1 MTRQTGDNRLIAAA
15 PSNFLFADH
24 SESRERYFKTY
35 NRRLSV
41 GRIRGRISA
50 YLLQVPIGLP
60 PIRRNAFSDRVV
72 RLVHAILWAAVDRDN
87 SLAPLRFG
95 RLHLAPSF
103 KRARGLDTEVAQCRR
118 AGCVEWW

>member
-95 RLHLAPSF
+95 RLHLAPQFQTGAWPRHRS
-103 KRARGLDTEVAQCRR
+103 RTVSAR
-118 AGCVEWW
+118 GCVEWW